1 MINYMLTAQ
10 RNGKTSRHNFCDET
24 DGDAILYSIF
34 YILKEASKKTIWAQ
48 GRIELINVDS
58 NEVIKTMEAK

>member
-1 MINYMLTAQ
+1 MTNYMLTAQ